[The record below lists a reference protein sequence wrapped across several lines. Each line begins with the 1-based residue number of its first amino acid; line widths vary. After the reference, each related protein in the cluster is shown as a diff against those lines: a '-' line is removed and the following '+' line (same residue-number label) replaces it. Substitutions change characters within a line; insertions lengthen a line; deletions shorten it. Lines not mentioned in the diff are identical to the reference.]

1 MILSLILGLSDLTLR
16 IVESRRVDI
25 LSNRQEGPY
34 GHGMFEKNTLSFRF
48 RVARFFEKSFGY
60 RETFE
65 RGEKRMI

>member
-16 IVESRRVDI
+16 IVGSGGVDI
-25 LSNRQEGPY
+25 LSNWQEGPY

-48 RVARFFEKSFGY
+48 RVARFYEKNFSY